1 MMDCLLAESGNTC
14 PNFAGQNTNKRFAFC
29 QVPFFAFDTDQH
41 ATTSRSPH
49 SFAPWPFSDGGLR
62 RPARRANAA
71 YCFCSGRLRSDA
83 PGGRAHSFGVH
94 DRRRVRFAALR
105 LREQLEAGLK
115 IAAERGGVV
124 IYLRQEGRGIG
135 LINKLKAY
143 NLQDLGFN
151 TAEANTHLGFDV
163 DARQYDCAVRILQ
176 DLGIS
181 AVELITN
188 NPDKVE
194 ALRRSRSRYWGAF
207 RSLLRRRRIAALTC
221 KPSRTLWG
229 TCWSCPLPIFKWRK

>member
-1 MMDCLLAESGNTC
+1 MQRQAEARIPSHHGPFQMVAYADHPNERMPHIAFVAEDFDPTQPVAVRIHSECMTGDVFGSRRCDCG
-14 PNFAGQNTNKRFAFC
+14 
-29 QVPFFAFDTDQH
+29 
-41 ATTSRSPH
+41 
-49 SFAPWPFSDGGLR
+49 
-62 RPARRANAA
+62 
-71 YCFCSGRLRSDA
+71 
-83 PGGRAHSFGVH
+83 
-94 DRRRVRFAALR
+94 
-105 LREQLEAGLK
+105 EQLDAGLK

-163 DARQYDCAVRILQ
+163 DARQYDCAVHILQ

-194 ALRRSRSRYWGAF
+194 ALRRSPIQVLGRIPLVIAPQEDSRSYLQTKQDLMGH
-207 RSLLRRRRIAALTC
+207 LLGL
-221 KPSRTLWG
+221 
-229 TCWSCPLPIFKWRK
+229 